1 MEVEWLEGRISVEAA
16 IVAKRRSIE
25 TVYIHKKKREHQF
38 GSLLQL
44 TESADIPVKFANDA
58 FFTDHARGKS
68 HGGVLALVGSR
79 KYSEPKDLLEANGI
93 VFRSG
98 PFTRRSGLLVA
109 CRHAYAS
116 NEDCEQA
123 HADNPAHGFRSL
135 HDGRDRRSEVDARHL
150 GRNSAPEPPR
160 GHPGSDPDVQ
170 FRRALEL
177 HPRDPELM
185 RRLGNLYAS
194 DWETYREAIEVFREL
209 AGMDPADPELYRYLA
224 RLEAAY
230 PVLRPLFIEVLGT
243 SL

>member
-93 VFRSG
+93 PLIVMLDG
-98 PFTRRSGLLVA
+98 VEDPFNFGQAVRALYAAGVSGLVVVYMTA
-109 CRHAYAS
+109 C
-116 NEDCEQA
+116 
-123 HADNPAHGFRSL
+123 
-135 HDGRDRRSEVDARHL
+135 L
-150 GRNSAPEPPR
+150 GRHHGKEKDR
-160 GHPGSDPDVQ
+160 CMLGSRNGP
-170 FRRALEL
+170 
-177 HPRDPELM
+177 
-185 RRLGNLYAS
+185 
-194 DWETYREAIEVFREL
+194 WEH
-209 AGMDPADPELYRYLA
+209 GW
-224 RLEAAY
+224 
-230 PVLRPLFIEVLGT
+230 
-243 SL
+243 